1 MANSVY
7 LFLIQ
12 PYNNLI
18 DGVPDYMNN
27 IIILIFAT
35 FQAGLLSQ
43 WISDSEQRF
52 LNGICFDGFL
62 GLCMV
67 VNFGFVIVAT
77 SGSTVLRIKRAVF
90 RFKNREKIE
99 QS

>member
-1 MANSVY
+1 
-7 LFLIQ
+7 
-12 PYNNLI
+12 
-18 DGVPDYMNN
+18 MNN

-52 LNGICFDGFL
+52 LNGIYFDVFL

-77 SGSTVLRIKRAVF
+77 SG
-90 RFKNREKIE
+90 
-99 QS
+99 